1 MNICQQTPSI
11 HQPGWSEQYPADI
24 THPLQLPATLRDHRI
39 SAARA
44 IDAFSMR
51 INPYFL
57 SLIRS
62 ADDPLGRQVIPCM
75 EELMDADE
83 SADPLAEER
92 QSPAPQVIH
101 RYPGRVVL
109 LVSNQCAVHCRFC
122 MRKRRADRVQVTRQ
136 CVDQGLAYIRSQTG
150 ISEVVLSG
158 GDPLMLDDASLVAI
172 LRSLKRIAHVRLLRI
187 HTRIPG
193 VLPQRVTP
201 ALATAL
207 ASFHPLY
214 MNIHFNHPAEIT
226 PAVAAAC
233 QLLANA
239 GIPLGSQTVLL
250 KGVNDR
256 PRVLLELME
265 ALLAIRIRPYYLH
278 QLDRVPGSAHFQVP
292 ITRSLALLENLRG
305 PLSGMGVPHL
315 MVDLPGGGGK
325 VALTP
330 EAIVAK
336 DSENWHIRNWRGDV
350 FTYPCK

>member
-1 MNICQQTPSI
+1 MT
-11 HQPGWSEQYPADI
+11 ADI
-24 THPLQLPATLRDHRI
+24 THPLQLPANLRDDRI
-39 SAARA
+39 SSLNGM
-44 IDAFSMR
+44 DAFSMR

-62 ADDPLGRQVIPCM
+62 ADDPLGRQVIPCAD
-75 EELMDADE
+75 ELVDADG
-83 SADPLAEER
+83 STDPLAEECH
-92 QSPAPQVIH
+92 SPAPQVIH

-122 MRKRRADRVQVTRQ
+122 MRKRRADRVQVPRSF
-136 CVDQGLAYIRSQTG
+136 VDQGLAYIRNQPR
-150 ISEVVLSG
+150 INEVILSG
-158 GDPLMLDDASLVAI
+158 GDPLMLDDASLLAI
-172 LRSLKRIAHVRLLRI
+172 LRSLRQIAHVRLLRI

-193 VLPQRVTP
+193 ALPQRVTH
-201 ALATAL
+201 ALAAAL
-207 ASFHPLY
+207 ASLHPLY

-226 PAVAAAC
+226 SEAAAAC
-233 QLLANA
+233 RLLADA

-250 KGVNDR
+250 KGVNDQ

-265 ALLAIRIRPYYLH
+265 TLLTLRVRPYYLH

-292 ITRSLALLENLRG
+292 ITRSLALLDTLRG
-305 PLSGMGVPHL
+305 PLSGMGIPHL

-336 DSENWHIRNWRGDV
+336 NSEQWHIRNWRGEV
-350 FTYPCK
+350 FVYPCK